1 VRMLITA
8 VLAAGALSA
17 CVSVPSTPSSSAM
30 SYLTDAR
37 LGTQVAEICSSDPA
51 YAFRGTTDRTVILNL
66 SGQDYLVET
75 DEYCSELPGT
85 LNLSAQVPEGHQCVT
100 PGSKLIAQAH
110 GGGYVPGIPSTGSTS
125 RCRIKAIYEWD
136 ESQQRTTVAS
146 ID

>member
-1 VRMLITA
+1 MRTLITA

-37 LGTQVAEICSSDPA
+37 LGPQVAEICSSDPA

-75 DEYCSELPGT
+75 EEYCSELPGT
-85 LNLSAQVPEGHQCVT
+85 LNLNTVVPEDHQCVT
-100 PGSKLIAQAH
+100 PGSKLVAFAY
-110 GGGYVPGIPSTGSTS
+110 GGVAAGIPSTGFVS

>member
-1 VRMLITA
+1 MRMLITA

-85 LNLSAQVPEGHQCVT
+85 LNLSAQVPGDRKSV
-100 PGSKLIAQAH
+100 
-110 GGGYVPGIPSTGSTS
+110 V
-125 RCRIKAIYEWD
+125 
-136 ESQQRTTVAS
+136 
-146 ID
+146 